1 MLRYRVAQQ
10 VVRESELYTANIY
23 CTVQCTVPVEP
34 LTCFIIMNAL
44 TWSVLAA
51 VGEVRGAPG

>member
-10 VVRESELYTANIY
+10 VVRESDLYTIAGCTGLY
-23 CTVQCTVPVEP
+23 RATVQSPD
-34 LTCFIIMNAL
+34 FIMNAL